1 MKKFRKENEVDDL
14 DFDNLEF
21 EEEAIEIE
29 EKKDDKKKVPK
40 IILNI
45 ILIIAIIKL
54 GSNVFQR
61 YYFNEFYYKAPN
73 LLGLNIDEAKKTI
86 SHSALNIREMGE
98 VYSDLP
104 YGTVALQEPAEG
116 TIVKRSR
123 NMKVWVSK
131 ESPSVFLDDLVGMN
145 YIEASS
151 LLNKNGMK
159 VGEVKKMRSDLPIN
173 QIIATSPKSGE
184 PISRGQKFDFLIS
197 NGLE

>member
-1 MKKFRKENEVDDL
+1 MEPFSIHSTAVITEVL
-14 DFDNLEF
+14 LRPQLGVF
-21 EEEAIEIE
+21 E
-29 EKKDDKKKVPK
+29 
-40 IILNI
+40 
-45 ILIIAIIKL
+45 
-54 GSNVFQR
+54 R

-73 LLGLNIDEAKKTI
+73 LTGLSIEEAKKTI
-86 SHSALNIREMGE
+86 SKSPLNIREMGE

>member
-1 MKKFRKENEVDDL
+1 
-14 DFDNLEF
+14 
-21 EEEAIEIE
+21 
-29 EKKDDKKKVPK
+29 
-40 IILNI
+40 
-45 ILIIAIIKL
+45 
-54 GSNVFQR
+54 
-61 YYFNEFYYKAPN
+61 
-73 LLGLNIDEAKKTI
+73 
-86 SHSALNIREMGE
+86 MGE

-116 TIVKRSR
+116 TIVKRAR
-123 NMKVWVSK
+123 NIKVWVSK
-131 ESPSVFLDDLVGMN
+131 ESPSVFLDDLIGMN

-159 VGEVKKMRSDLPIN
+159 VGEVKRIKSDLPIN

>member
-1 MKKFRKENEVDDL
+1 
-14 DFDNLEF
+14 
-21 EEEAIEIE
+21 
-29 EKKDDKKKVPK
+29 
-40 IILNI
+40 
-45 ILIIAIIKL
+45 
-54 GSNVFQR
+54 
-61 YYFNEFYYKAPN
+61 
-73 LLGLNIDEAKKTI
+73 
-86 SHSALNIREMGE
+86 MGE

-123 NMKVWVSK
+123 NIKVWVSK

-159 VGEVKKMRSDLPIN
+159 VGEVKRIKSD

>member
-1 MKKFRKENEVDDL
+1 MRKFRNDNNEDD
-14 DFDNLEF
+14 F
-21 EEEAIEIE
+21 EDIEDIVQE
-29 EKKDDKKKVPK
+29 TKKVKQPEKTNKTLIK
-40 IILNI
+40 IILNF
-45 ILIIAIIKL
+45 ILIIAIVKVGIV
-54 GSNVFQR
+54 VFER

-73 LLGLNIDEAKKTI
+73 LTGLSIEEAKQIIAK
-86 SHSALNIREMGE
+86 SSLNIREMGE
-98 VYSDLP
+98 VYSELP

-116 TIVKRSR
+116 TIVKRAR

-159 VGEVKKMRSDLPIN
+159 VGEVKKMKSDLPIN

>member
-1 MKKFRKENEVDDL
+1 MKKFRNDNDVD
-14 DFDNLEF
+14 EF
-21 EEEAIEIE
+21 EDIEDIEVKSKKATQPEEGNRKLI
-29 EKKDDKKKVPK
+29 K
-40 IILNI
+40 IILNT
-45 ILIIAIIKL
+45 ILVIAIIKVGL
-54 GSNVFQR
+54 GVFQR

-73 LLGLNIDEAKKTI
+73 LTGLSIEEAKKTI
-86 SHSALNIREMGE
+86 SKSALNIREMGE

-104 YGTVALQEPAEG
+104 YGTVALQEPVEG
-116 TIVKRSR
+116 TIVKRAR
-123 NMKVWVSK
+123 NIKVWISK

-151 LLNKNGMK
+151 LLNKNDMK

>member
-1 MKKFRKENEVDDL
+1 MKKFRKENELDDL
-14 DFDNLEF
+14 DLDNLEF
-21 EEEAIEIE
+21 EEEEIIE
-29 EKKDDKKKVPK
+29 EKKDDKKKIPK
-40 IILNI
+40 IILNV

-104 YGTVALQEPAEG
+104 YGTVALQEPSEG
-116 TIVKRSR
+116 TIVKRAR
-123 NMKVWVSK
+123 NIKVWISK
-131 ESPSVFLDDLVGMN
+131 ESPSVFLDDLIGMN

-159 VGEVKKMRSDLPIN
+159 VGEVKRIKSDLPIN
-173 QIIATSPKSGE
+173 QVIATSPKSGD
-184 PISRGQKFDFLIS
+184 PISRGHQFDFLIS
-197 NGLE
+197 TGLE

>member
-1 MKKFRKENEVDDL
+1 MKKFRNDNDEDDFEDIEVETTSTRQPEK
-14 DFDNLEF
+14 DNRRL
-21 EEEAIEIE
+21 I
-29 EKKDDKKKVPK
+29 K

-45 ILIIAIIKL
+45 ILIIAIIKVGL
-54 GSNVFQR
+54 GVFER

-73 LLGLNIDEAKKTI
+73 LTGLSIEEAKKTI
-86 SHSALNIREMGE
+86 SKSPLNIREMGE

-116 TIVKRSR
+116 TIVKRAR
-123 NMKVWVSK
+123 NIKVWVSK

-159 VGEVKKMRSDLPIN
+159 VGEVKRIKSDLPIN
-173 QIIATSPKSGE
+173 QVIATSPKSGE
-184 PISRGQKFDFLIS
+184 PISRGQEFNFLIS

>member
-14 DFDNLEF
+14 DVDKLEF
-21 EEEAIEIE
+21 EEEVIEIE
-29 EKKDDKKKVPK
+29 EKKDDKKKLGK

-45 ILIIAIIKL
+45 VLILVIIKL

-104 YGTVALQEPAEG
+104 
-116 TIVKRSR
+116 
-123 NMKVWVSK
+123 
-131 ESPSVFLDDLVGMN
+131 
-145 YIEASS
+145 
-151 LLNKNGMK
+151 
-159 VGEVKKMRSDLPIN
+159 
-173 QIIATSPKSGE
+173 
-184 PISRGQKFDFLIS
+184 
-197 NGLE
+197 

>member
-1 MKKFRKENEVDDL
+1 MKKFRNDNDEDDFEDIEVETTSTRQPEK
-14 DFDNLEF
+14 DNRRL
-21 EEEAIEIE
+21 I
-29 EKKDDKKKVPK
+29 K
-40 IILNI
+40 IILNV
-45 ILIIAIIKL
+45 ILIIAIIKVGL
-54 GSNVFQR
+54 GVFER

-73 LLGLNIDEAKKTI
+73 LTGLSIEEAKKTI
-86 SHSALNIREMGE
+86 SKSPLNIREMGE

-159 VGEVKKMRSDLPIN
+159 VGEVKRIKSDLPIN
-173 QIIATSPKSGE
+173 QVIATSPKSGE
-184 PISRGQKFDFLIS
+184 PISRGQEFNFLIS

>member
-1 MKKFRKENEVDDL
+1 MKKFRNDNDEDDFEDIEVEATSTRQPEK
-14 DFDNLEF
+14 DNRRL
-21 EEEAIEIE
+21 I
-29 EKKDDKKKVPK
+29 K
-40 IILNI
+40 IILNV
-45 ILIIAIIKL
+45 ILIIAIIKVGL
-54 GSNVFQR
+54 GVFER

-73 LLGLNIDEAKKTI
+73 LTGLSIEEAKKTI
-86 SHSALNIREMGE
+86 SKSSLNIREMGE

-159 VGEVKKMRSDLPIN
+159 VGEVKRIKSDLPIN

>member
-1 MKKFRKENEVDDL
+1 MKKFRNDNDEDDFEDIEVEVASAKQPEK
-14 DFDNLEF
+14 DNRRL
-21 EEEAIEIE
+21 I
-29 EKKDDKKKVPK
+29 K

-45 ILIIAIIKL
+45 ILIIAIIKV
-54 GSNVFQR
+54 GIGVFER

-73 LLGLNIDEAKKTI
+73 LTGLSIEEAKKTI
-86 SHSALNIREMGE
+86 SKSPLNIREMG
-98 VYSDLP
+98 
-104 YGTVALQEPAEG
+104 
-116 TIVKRSR
+116 
-123 NMKVWVSK
+123 

>member
-14 DFDNLEF
+14 DLDNLEVK
-21 EEEAIEIE
+21 EVIE
-29 EKKDDKKKVPK
+29 EKKDTKTK
-40 IILNI
+40 ITKILLNI

-54 GSNVFQR
+54 GANVFER

-73 LLGLNIDEAKKTI
+73 LQGLNIDEAKKII

-104 YGTVALQEPAEG
+104 YGTIALQEPTEG
-116 TIVKRSR
+116 TIVKRAR
-123 NMKVWVSK
+123 NIKVWVSK

-159 VGEVKKMRSDLPIN
+159 VGEVKKIKSALPIN

-184 PISRGQKFDFLIS
+184 PISRGQEFDFLIS

>member
-45 ILIIAIIKL
+45 ILIIAIIKVGL
-54 GSNVFQR
+54 GVFER

-73 LLGLNIDEAKKTI
+73 LTGLSIEEAKKTI
-86 SHSALNIREMGE
+86 SKSPLNIREMGE

>member
-29 EKKDDKKKVPK
+29 EKKDDKKKLGKV
-40 IILNI
+40 ILNI
-45 ILIIAIIKL
+45 VLILAIIKL

-131 ESPSVFLDDLVGMN
+131 EL
-145 YIEASS
+145 AS
-151 LLNKNGMK
+151 
-159 VGEVKKMRSDLPIN
+159 I
-173 QIIATSPKSGE
+173 
-184 PISRGQKFDFLIS
+184 
-197 NGLE
+197 